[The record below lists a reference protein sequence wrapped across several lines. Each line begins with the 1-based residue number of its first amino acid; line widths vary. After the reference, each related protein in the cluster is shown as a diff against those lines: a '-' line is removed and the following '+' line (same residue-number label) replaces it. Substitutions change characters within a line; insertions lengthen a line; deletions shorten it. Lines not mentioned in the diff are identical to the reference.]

1 MERLAEVAWIAQ
13 GLLDEGVVSSIARP
27 EDLELR
33 TEQRIGL
40 SPCACPSWRR
50 RPPVSVIGRE
60 LDPEGG
66 KQLKHHRRA
75 Q

>member
-13 GLLDEGVVSSIARP
+13 GLLDGGSVARLRTWNP
-27 EDLELR
+27 R

-50 RPPVSVIGRE
+50 PPPVNVVGRE